1 MAVIAGHV
9 DDDGLPPAEKEVTG
23 GGAEDDGQAEPGVES
38 HDDEH
43 EEVGE
48 CQLKRQKGYNVFFK
62 CANPGLFFAYFRSFH
77 RNNTFFTIN

>member
-23 GGAEDDGQAEPGVES
+23 RGAEDDGQAEPGVES

-48 CQLKRQKGYNVFFK
+48 CQLKR
-62 CANPGLFFAYFRSFH
+62 
-77 RNNTFFTIN
+77 TEIT